1 MVGDHSREGASRA
14 EAGKLPG
21 AGVNAVCLERGGK
34 GARRAADRGPRDLLG
49 VRAGRHGGQTRFLS
63 TPGLLQDQGGTS
75 RERKRNHRKEP
86 VAGDRGKGSRD
97 EDLQAVQAEGGD
109 KGVSRLT
116 DRRRWTEGRMSA
128 RVMHRESKPGWM
140 QKGPGRG
147 QEEGQRPSQGSKCS
161 QLWADKRGP
170 AARLL
175 SGSEVVG
182 TGP

>member
-1 MVGDHSREGASRA
+1 MVRPASSLHLVCCRTK
-14 EAGKLPG
+14 EVPAGK
-21 AGVNAVCLERGGK
+21 GK
-34 GARRAADRGPRDLLG
+34 GTTERSLWPETEVKGAE
-49 VRAGRHGGQTRFLS
+49 TRIS
-63 TPGLLQDQGGTS
+63 
-75 RERKRNHRKEP
+75 KRSKQR
-86 VAGDRGKGSRD
+86 
-97 EDLQAVQAEGGD
+97 GD

-170 AARLL
+170 AAWLL
-175 SGSEVVG
+175 SGSEAVG